1 MLYLVIEHYK
11 EGDAAPVYRRFRDRG
26 RLAPAGVDYVG
37 SWVTEDLT
45 TCYQIMQAADRS
57 LLDQWLDNW
66 RDLVDFEVMPV
77 LTSAEALSAIAPRL

>member
-66 RDLVDFEVMPV
+66 RDLVDFEVLPV
-77 LTSAEALSAIAPRL
+77 LTSAEALTAITPRL

>member
-1 MLYLVIEHYK
+1 MLFMVIERYK
-11 EGDAAPVYRRFRDRG
+11 DRDAAPVYRRFRDHG

-37 SWVTEDLT
+37 SWVTEDLA
-45 TCYQIMQAADRS
+45 TCYQVMQAADRH

-77 LTSAEALSAIAPRL
+77 LTSAEALAAITPRL